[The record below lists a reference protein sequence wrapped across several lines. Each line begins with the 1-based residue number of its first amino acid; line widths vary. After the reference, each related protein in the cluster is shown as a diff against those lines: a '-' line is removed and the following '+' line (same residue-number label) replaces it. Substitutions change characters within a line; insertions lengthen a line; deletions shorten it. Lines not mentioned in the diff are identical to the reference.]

1 MIKLYEEFD
10 NIDKIIIE
18 KTHLNEL
25 DIRFELIG
33 FNSYDNRG
41 FNILSI
47 DNRSIYYYYK
57 KELVLVLSKFHN
69 CVSISNNVILDI
81 MREDIIITI
90 DDILK
95 YIRNHFNMANAYKID
110 FSYSLE
116 KYFLI

>member
-25 DIRFELIG
+25 DIRFDLIG
-33 FNSYDNRG
+33 YDDYNKYNR
-41 FNILSI
+41 LEVYKR
-47 DNRSIYYYYK
+47 DIYYYYK
-57 KELVLVLSKFHN
+57 NSIIFKLSKFHR
-69 CVSISNNVILDI
+69 CVSISNDVIFDL
-81 MREDIIITI
+81 MQEDIEI

-95 YIRNHFNMANAYKID
+95 YIRNHFNMANAYRTD